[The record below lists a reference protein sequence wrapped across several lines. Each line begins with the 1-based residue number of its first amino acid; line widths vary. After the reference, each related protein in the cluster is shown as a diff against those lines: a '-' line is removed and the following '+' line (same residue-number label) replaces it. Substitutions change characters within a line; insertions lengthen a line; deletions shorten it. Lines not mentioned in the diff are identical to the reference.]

1 MSRDPPLLFSSD
13 VDRRLLARSAQRGRL
28 VRLAAGIY
36 SSELH
41 LTPEQV
47 VRRRLWQIVA
57 HEMPGAVIADRSARE
72 GGAARD
78 GRLYV
83 VADRSRPLHLPGTTV
98 LARKGPGPQPGD
110 MVLPDGLHLAG
121 ESRAL
126 LDNLAPTRPASD
138 GISRTLGR
146 VEIEQWLDSLA
157 AARGEVGLNR
167 LRDQARDLADGLGR
181 HREFTLLDRLVSAAL
196 STRPTGALA
205 SPVLRAR
212 AAGRPYDP
220 ARLASFSRLAQVI
233 EDQAP
238 DVVPALPAHEPHRQL
253 LPFYEAYF
261 SNFIE
266 GTEFTLDEAA
276 AIVFEQAVPDQRPAD
291 AHDVLG
297 TYRLTSSLE
306 MHRTPRDGG
315 ELVELLRARHAVLLG
330 GRPEL
335 TPGQFKQRANRAGS
349 TEFVAPPEVEGTLLE
364 GFERGSGLT
373 SAFARAVFL
382 MFLVSEV
389 HPFTDGNGRIA
400 RVMMNAELVRAG
412 EVRIVVPTVYRLN
425 YLSALRAA
433 TQTGNDAA
441 LIATLAFARRWTARV
456 DWSSRQTAEA
466 DLHRTH
472 ALRDAREAE
481 EAGLRLVLP

>member
-1 MSRDPPLLFSSD
+1 MPGTPPLLFANE
-13 VDRRLLARSAQRGRL
+13 VDRRVLARSAQRGRL

-41 LTPEQV
+41 LEPEQV

-57 HEMPGAVIADRSARE
+57 HEIPGAVIADRSARE
-72 GGAARD
+72 GGTARD

-83 VADRSRPLHLPGTTV
+83 IAGRNRPLRLPGTTV
-98 LARKGPGPQPGD
+98 LARQGLGPQPGD
-110 MVLPDGLHLAG
+110 MVLPDGLHLTG
-121 ESRAL
+121 EARTL
-126 LDNLAPTRPASD
+126 LDNLAPTRPTSD
-138 GISRTLGR
+138 GTSRTLTR
-146 VEIEQWLDSLA
+146 VEVEQWLDSLA
-157 AARGEVGLNR
+157 AARGQDGLHR
-167 LRDQARDLADGLGR
+167 LRDQARELAPALGR
-181 HREFTLLDRLVSAAL
+181 DREFALLDRLMSAAL
-196 STRPTGALA
+196 STRPAGGIV
-205 SPVLRAR
+205 SPALRAR

-220 ARLASFSRLAQVI
+220 ARLASFSRLARVI

-238 DVVPALPAHEPHRQL
+238 DILPALPSDESRRQL

-276 AIVFEQAVPDQRPAD
+276 AIVFDRAVPDQRPQD

-306 MHRTPRDGG
+306 LHRTPADGD
-315 ELVELLRARHAVLLG
+315 ELVELLRSRHAVLLG

-335 TPGQFKQRANRAGS
+335 TPGQFKKRANRSGS
-349 TEFVAPPEVEGTLLE
+349 TEFVAPPEVEGTLRE
-364 GFERGSGLT
+364 GFARGSGLT

-389 HPFTDGNGRIA
+389 HPFADGNGRIA

-425 YLSALRAA
+425 YLSALKAA

-441 LIATLAFARRWTARV
+441 LIATLSFARRWTGRV
-456 DWSSRQTAEA
+456 DWSSRRSA
-466 DLHRTH
+466 DRDLLRTH

-481 EAGLRLVLP
+481 DGGFRLVLP